1 MTGHVRLARI
11 GVRRYMTDDA
21 EVRMIVMKSVA
32 KIINEFRE
40 ENDRAVVIIGGVNV
54 DNLLRRLIERSL
66 LPSREKDDELLE
78 GDSPLSTFK

>member
-1 MTGHVRLARI
+1 
-11 GVRRYMTDDA
+11 MTDDA